1 MANFTSFIKDVRDV
15 ESFSTKERLLSVVV
29 NGLQSKKIKATA
41 EYKKELAKFALE
53 EVKNLIE
60 LIPSLSTYREKDEVF
75 GYEDNILGIVML
87 CHASPAEIGMS
98 DLNNIKTLTEIV
110 DRERFVE
117 NAIDAI
123 FRDGQNDGATVSQLL
138 ASVVP
143 LREEFRK
150 GQVYQGLLHYRSGIE
165 ALPPESKK
173 LFADHVAAEI
183 GRYVSS
189 PLDEDAVNN
198 LEVACDVAAY
208 FLNDTVISLLKEV
221 LTLGK
226 NNVNYYAAATL
237 LKAKQ
242 AISAEVIEALAK
254 DMVYADMTYSLLKQ
268 YGASSLFPAELSDPV
283 YLAKSDL
290 VHWLTY
296 PTELGKQPDLIE
308 FLGKV
313 KKKEEYYIFRYKSDS
328 ENLDD
333 DRRGQWLI
341 GWSNDEGGTF
351 SDFDL
356 YADFEQKTVEK
367 TLKNIKKRLL

>member
-1 MANFTSFIKDVRDV
+1 
-15 ESFSTKERLLSVVV
+15 
-29 NGLQSKKIKATA
+29 
-41 EYKKELAKFALE
+41 
-53 EVKNLIE
+53 
-60 LIPSLSTYREKDEVF
+60 
-75 GYEDNILGIVML
+75 
-87 CHASPAEIGMS
+87 MS

-143 LREEFRK
+143 LRDEFRK